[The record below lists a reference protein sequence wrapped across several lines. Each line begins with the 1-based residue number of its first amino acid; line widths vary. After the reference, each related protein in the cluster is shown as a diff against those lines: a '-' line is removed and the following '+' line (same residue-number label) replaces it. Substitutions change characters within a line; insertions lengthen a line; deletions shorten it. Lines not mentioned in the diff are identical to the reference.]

1 MDFAGQQGGRPR
13 RDGAAAV
20 CDATEAAAASTAEAC
35 EAAANNIGE
44 HGCILGSCSGLLLR
58 TAVTATCCSST
69 MATEEK
75 GEERLLLQFPWQG
88 NIVLIFIK
96 TNLLTVLV

>member
-58 TAVTATCCSST
+58 TASIALVWFLVAIQSRQSRNRSDR
-69 MATEEK
+69 ADGGLTE
-75 GEERLLLQFPWQG
+75 PW
-88 NIVLIFIK
+88 
-96 TNLLTVLV
+96 TV

>member
-75 GEERLLLQFPWQG
+75 GEERLCCFNFLGRVTLS
-88 NIVLIFIK
+88 
-96 TNLLTVLV
+96 